1 MPEGDWADLQQRVI
15 QGGKHIIDLRGRSSF
30 QSPAYI
36 SISMIAAAMGGK
48 PFTYPAGVFVHNDEF
63 KHILMAMETVI
74 TKEGKFTV
82 TLLAEGNRLT
92 GVGACNR
99 LTGAYKTDGKRTLKI
114 GPLAATMMACPGMDE
129 EDAFTKMLE
138 SVTHYD
144 MDGPMLLLLSDGEL
158 RAVFQARP

>member
-1 MPEGDWADLQQRVI
+1 MKIL
-15 QGGKHIIDLRGRSSF
+15 LRI
-30 QSPAYI
+30 AV
-36 SISMIAAAMGGK
+36 IAAVAALAAGCCKCRSYQKKNRRPLIGTEWQLIQLDGRAVK
-48 PFTYPAGVFVHNDEF
+48 PE
-63 KHILMAMETVI
+63 
-74 TKEGKFTV
+74 EGKFYV
-82 TLLAEGNRLT
+82 MFLAEENRFA

>member
-1 MPEGDWADLQQRVI
+1 MKILLKIAIVAVAAAFMAGCCNCRSYQKKTRRPLAGTEWQLI
-15 QGGKHIIDLRGRSSF
+15 QLGGK
-30 QSPAYI
+30 AV
-36 SISMIAAAMGGK
+36 K
-48 PFTYPAGVFVHNDEF
+48 PE
-63 KHILMAMETVI
+63 
-74 TKEGKFTV
+74 
-82 TLLAEGNRLT
+82 
-92 GVGACNR
+92 VGACNR

>member
-1 MPEGDWADLQQRVI
+1 MKILLKIAIVAVAAAFMAECCNCRSYQKKTRRPLAGTEWQLI
-15 QGGKHIIDLRGRSSF
+15 QLGGK
-30 QSPAYI
+30 AV
-36 SISMIAAAMGGK
+36 K
-48 PFTYPAGVFVHNDEF
+48 PE
-63 KHILMAMETVI
+63 
-74 TKEGKFTV
+74 EGKFTV
-82 TLLAEGNRLT
+82 TLLAEG
-92 GVGACNR
+92 NR

>member
-1 MPEGDWADLQQRVI
+1 MRTAICNYQLVFSCSIDSLCNVLKVFLGTEWQLI
-15 QGGKHIIDLRGRSSF
+15 QLGGK
-30 QSPAYI
+30 AV
-36 SISMIAAAMGGK
+36 K
-48 PFTYPAGVFVHNDEF
+48 PE
-63 KHILMAMETVI
+63 
-74 TKEGKFTV
+74 EGKFTV

>member
-1 MPEGDWADLQQRVI
+1 MENDEDFTENCDSRCRCGLYGRMLQLPLLPEKTRRPLAGTEWQLI
-15 QGGKHIIDLRGRSSF
+15 QLGGK
-30 QSPAYI
+30 AV
-36 SISMIAAAMGGK
+36 K
-48 PFTYPAGVFVHNDEF
+48 PE
-63 KHILMAMETVI
+63 
-74 TKEGKFTV
+74 EGKFTV

-129 EDAFTKMLE
+129 EEAFTKMLE

>member
-1 MPEGDWADLQQRVI
+1 MTMFISLDPWSIIFIFMFSLARLENIVPATPRVDFIERPTTAMSAMPF
-15 QGGKHIIDLRGRSSF
+15 S
-30 QSPAYI
+30 
-36 SISMIAAAMGGK
+36 
-48 PFTYPAGVFVHNDEF
+48 
-63 KHILMAMETVI
+63 
-74 TKEGKFTV
+74 TV

>member
-1 MPEGDWADLQQRVI
+1 MKILLKIAIVAVAAAFMAGCCNCRSYQKKTRRPLAGTEWQLI
-15 QGGKHIIDLRGRSSF
+15 QLGGK
-30 QSPAYI
+30 AV
-36 SISMIAAAMGGK
+36 K
-48 PFTYPAGVFVHNDEF
+48 PE
-63 KHILMAMETVI
+63 
-74 TKEGKFTV
+74 EGKFTV

-129 EDAFTKMLE
+129 AEAFTKMLE

>member
-1 MPEGDWADLQQRVI
+1 MKILLRIAVI
-15 QGGKHIIDLRGRSSF
+15 AAVAALAAGCCKCRSYQKKNRRPLIGTEWQLIQLGGK
-30 QSPAYI
+30 AV
-36 SISMIAAAMGGK
+36 K
-48 PFTYPAGVFVHNDEF
+48 PE
-63 KHILMAMETVI
+63 
-74 TKEGKFTV
+74 EGKFYV
-82 TLLAEGNRLT
+82 MFLAEENRFA